1 MPAARYAPLPNPH
14 TDPHAQN
21 EMEAAFLDSDD
32 ELDEE
37 EDEQPQTGRGRDGY
51 HSLPHSDPLASPTSP
66 SSPSPLS
73 THDARARTDGT
84 YDFENVDYDADWTL
98 RPPPGPPPP
107 AAESLRSVRESRG
120 NSNGMVPDFSEAAQ
134 QFARRARRGGV
145 GAGRWLRRVVPE
157 GVADR
162 LGLAEEEG
170 ASGGGG
176 RAVGGGMM
184 NDGVFANVTAKPS
197 RGVRV
202 QEGEWLFVGFVCCQ
216 KRRALCVFGLREP
229 SIRICVLCL
238 SSSLLVASSILYRH
252 TSKLT

>member
-37 EDEQPQTGRGRDGY
+37 EDEQPQTGHSRHGY

-98 RPPPGPPPP
+98 RPPPGPAAPPP
-107 AAESLRSVRESRG
+107 PSLCAACARAAVTRTAWCLILVRQRSSSRG
-120 NSNGMVPDFSEAAQ
+120 ARGEEGSAQDGGSGESCQRASRTGWGSQRRKGQAA
-134 QFARRARRGGV
+134 AV
-145 GAGRWLRRVVPE
+145 GARWE
-157 GVADR
+157 G
-162 LGLAEEEG
+162 G
-170 ASGGGG
+170 
-176 RAVGGGMM
+176 
-184 NDGVFANVTAKPS
+184 
-197 RGVRV
+197 
-202 QEGEWLFVGFVCCQ
+202 
-216 KRRALCVFGLREP
+216 
-229 SIRICVLCL
+229 
-238 SSSLLVASSILYRH
+238 
-252 TSKLT
+252 